1 MLRISL
7 FECPFS
13 SVSPIWFFSC
23 VFSVGRHVGFL
34 DYAGDE
40 AVVI

>member
-7 FECPFS
+7 FECPFCYS
-13 SVSPIWFFSC
+13 DVGLSC
-23 VFSVGRHVGFL
+23 AVFVCRLVGFL